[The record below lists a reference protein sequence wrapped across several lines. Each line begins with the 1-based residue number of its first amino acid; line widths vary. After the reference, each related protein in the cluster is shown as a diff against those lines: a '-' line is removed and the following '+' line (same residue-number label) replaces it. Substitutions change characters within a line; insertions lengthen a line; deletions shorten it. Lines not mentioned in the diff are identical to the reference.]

1 MDAEKIESVRQRI
14 KDLEPEIMEI
24 VESLREDPQNVS
36 IRWEYLHERRVKT
49 AGRLRRDFLNT
60 KEELNYILNV
70 CGPNVDI
77 LKKEGDE
84 ELEKYRKTD

>member
-14 KDLEPEIMEI
+14 KDLEPEVMEI
-24 VESLREDPQNVS
+24 VDSLREDPKTVS
-36 IRWEYLHERRVKT
+36 IRWGYLHERRVKT

-70 CGPNVDI
+70 CGPDI
-77 LKKEGDE
+77 DIKEDE
-84 ELEKYRKTD
+84 D